1 MSNVLTLRKL
11 KNTEFPALYRRFM
24 LKQDIAYK
32 ELESIIS
39 IAVFLINRDD
49 ENLRHL
55 GYRIIV
61 DYCNQTLNYNPL
73 YEIAVNYGLY
83 PISKFIEQHY
93 VKDEDRNFFT
103 YWNDA
108 HAEQFKI
115 GNIFLTDQQYSLNH
129 FFSDNQSNNISV
141 VAPTSYGKSEL
152 ILRAVEEYKNRRIC
166 IVTSTK
172 ALLMQTKKRIK
183 EAGIIDGKKII
194 VHPEMYQEHE
204 DSVLAVLTQERLLR
218 LLKKDSSL
226 GFDCV
231 VIDEAHEILE
241 DNLRSNTLASVIIV
255 AKKRNPNVAF
265 KFLTPFVSSTD
276 NLQPRYVQL
285 DLSAYKVSEYI
296 KSEKYYLHDIRS
308 GKGTLFYDQFMDEYW
323 EETEVTPAEYEE
335 ELVRDLAVRKNIV
348 YLNKPVDIEDFSKAL
363 ADVLPEIDS
372 PEISDAINNIED
384 YLQPQYNLLACLR
397 KGVIYHHG
405 SVPDAIRIYIE
416 ELYKRIPEIKFVIT
430 TSTLLSGVNLP
441 AERMFILDNKK
452 GKGNLRP
459 EAFKNLIGRVCRFS
473 EIFNFEN
480 GNLTMLE
487 PQIHVVFGRYFSRN
501 ANCKNFIQ
509 EVARADLRIEDK
521 VDNILLKNTK
531 ITEENRDALKSA
543 TEFVENYE
551 NGAVDNYK
559 ERYTVTEI
567 GKSCIMNGI
576 REIDV
581 FSREKEMQDL
591 IDEYKAGG
599 RKIENSDELMS
610 MIQKCFI
617 RFLPDKGYDDIR
629 RLSNVEACKFYA
641 MMIDW
646 QTENKSYAEMISLF
660 IQYWKKLVQEN
671 KDAFIYVGRWG
682 DEDIAGSHNKPYVYL
697 KNLNRNRAVNLAIV
711 RIKEEKDF
719 IDNTLI
725 RFVEV
730 FNDLELIDDSFYTKV
745 KYGTDNP
752 EAICLIKNGLSLSLA
767 LLLIEKYG
775 RYLDIDTFTSIVHLR
790 PGLVDA
796 MIAANENQILIFEV
810 ENCM

>member
-1 MSNVLTLRKL
+1 M
-11 KNTEFPALYRRFM
+11 
-24 LKQDIAYK
+24 
-32 ELESIIS
+32 
-39 IAVFLINRDD
+39 
-49 ENLRHL
+49 
-55 GYRIIV
+55 
-61 DYCNQTLNYNPL
+61 
-73 YEIAVNYGLY
+73 
-83 PISKFIEQHY
+83 
-93 VKDEDRNFFT
+93 
-103 YWNDA
+103 
-108 HAEQFKI
+108 
-115 GNIFLTDQQYSLNH
+115 
-129 FFSDNQSNNISV
+129 
-141 VAPTSYGKSEL
+141 
-152 ILRAVEEYKNRRIC
+152 
-166 IVTSTK
+166 
-172 ALLMQTKKRIK
+172 
-183 EAGIIDGKKII
+183 
-194 VHPEMYQEHE
+194 
-204 DSVLAVLTQERLLR
+204 
-218 LLKKDSSL
+218 
-226 GFDCV
+226 
-231 VIDEAHEILE
+231 
-241 DNLRSNTLASVIIV
+241 
-255 AKKRNPNVAF
+255 
-265 KFLTPFVSSTD
+265 
-276 NLQPRYVQL
+276 
-285 DLSAYKVSEYI
+285 
-296 KSEKYYLHDIRS
+296 
-308 GKGTLFYDQFMDEYW
+308 
-323 EETEVTPAEYEE
+323 
-335 ELVRDLAVRKNIV
+335 
-348 YLNKPVDIEDFSKAL
+348 
-363 ADVLPEIDS
+363 
-372 PEISDAINNIED
+372 
-384 YLQPQYNLLACLR
+384 
-397 KGVIYHHG
+397 
-405 SVPDAIRIYIE
+405 
-416 ELYKRIPEIKFVIT
+416 
-430 TSTLLSGVNLP
+430 
-441 AERMFILDNKK
+441 
-452 GKGNLRP
+452 
-459 EAFKNLIGRVCRFS
+459 
-473 EIFNFEN
+473 
-480 GNLTMLE
+480 
-487 PQIHVVFGRYFSRN
+487 
-501 ANCKNFIQ
+501 
-509 EVARADLRIEDK
+509 ARADLRIEDK

-591 IDEYKAGG
+591 IDEYKADG